1 MPEETEEVPDAKH
14 SAPTLALRPPCPP
27 RVCARLRAH
36 SAYCT
41 GLSESPV
48 QRAHTARS
56 FYRLSQTTR
65 FKIPI
70 VAHSSILVAP
80 RVRSIA

>member
-36 SAYCT
+36 SAY
-41 GLSESPV
+41 GAFRKP
-48 QRAHTARS
+48 RTARTHS
-56 FYRLSQTTR
+56 ALFLQT
-65 FKIPI
+65 
-70 VAHSSILVAP
+70 VSNDSL
-80 RVRSIA
+80 